1 MGFWKESPWR
11 NNMKE
16 KVTLWTVYKHPRD
29 YPDKFVA
36 RKFVLDKPTS
46 EILIG
51 NTLEEIRTLLPK
63 GLTRMERDE
72 NDKPVIVETWI

>member
-1 MGFWKESPWR
+1 MT
-11 NNMKE
+11 E
-16 KVTLWTVYKHPRD
+16 KLELWTIYKYPRD